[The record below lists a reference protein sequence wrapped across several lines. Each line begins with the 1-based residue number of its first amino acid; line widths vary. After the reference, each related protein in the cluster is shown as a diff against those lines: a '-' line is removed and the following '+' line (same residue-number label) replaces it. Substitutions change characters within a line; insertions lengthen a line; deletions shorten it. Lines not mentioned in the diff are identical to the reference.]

1 MKHKTSRVLALIFF
15 LLFSIAVFI
24 AQAQSPQETLNQY
37 ISDLQNNPNDNALR
51 EKIINYVQG
60 MKEKP
65 ALPEDAERHMARGQA
80 AFKDAKD
87 TSGFKEA
94 IAEFERASIV
104 APWLGNIY
112 YNLGVVQD
120 KAGKYEEAIKNLK
133 LYLLASPDAHDA
145 KKVKDLIYEVEY
157 RKDKAKGKAAA
168 TKDMFTAIAQCRA
181 DDVRAA
187 IDKGADVNSGEE
199 SQVFKITPLASA
211 VDSCSYADGSSLDTA
226 EAGDAIVRLLI
237 EKGAD
242 VNAKMPLYA
251 DDTALIEAV
260 RYHKQKGG
268 LLSPD
273 PNL

>member
-1 MKHKTSRVLALIFF
+1 MKIMNRISLTAL
-15 LLFSIAVFI
+15 AVFVLFFVI
-24 AQAQSPQETLNQY
+24 MITVQAQSPQETLNQY

-94 IAEFERASIV
+94 IVEFERASIV

-181 DDVRAA
+181 DDVRTA
-187 IDKGADVNSGEE
+187 IDKGADVNWG
-199 SQVFKITPLASA
+199 K
-211 VDSCSYADGSSLDTA
+211 
-226 EAGDAIVRLLI
+226 
-237 EKGAD
+237 
-242 VNAKMPLYA
+242 N
-251 DDTALIEAV
+251 
-260 RYHKQKGG
+260 HKFLK
-268 LLSPD
+268 LRRW
-273 PNL
+273 